1 MDLKQC
7 INAVNTNQAFPGRR
21 EDFSNQQA
29 YESWLA
35 REKKY
40 LQGLMTFM
48 VTSSTLT
55 LSTNSEQD
63 VGSANLLSGNNGR
76 RPSDSK
82 RTSVYG
88 STNTD
93 DVRIISLAHRPYF
106 VVVNGFY
113 LFYRVLI
120 RTFQMILDPI
130 FVF

>member
-7 INAVNTNQAFPGRR
+7 INAVNTNQPFPGRR

-40 LQGLMTFM
+40 FQSLMTIM

-55 LSTNSEQD
+55 LSTTSEQD
-63 VGSANLLSGNNGR
+63 VGSGNLLSGNNGR

-82 RTSVYG
+82 RSSVYG
-88 STNTD
+88 SSTTSD
-93 DVRIISLAHRPYF
+93 DVSRFLSW
-106 VVVNGFY
+106 
-113 LFYRVLI
+113 
-120 RTFQMILDPI
+120 
-130 FVF
+130 